1 VVPKDKIAELVE
13 VFAKQN
19 CLGQIFVHD
28 ALKFIVP
35 LTRHIKSLRSLGD
48 GPIVIGINGSQGSGK
63 STIAALLVDLLSSC
77 FHYQA
82 LAISIDDF
90 YISSQA
96 RGELAATVH
105 PLLQTRGVPGTHDLK
120 LALDTIQ
127 RLTQSA
133 CQVTLPAFD
142 KATDEPRSR
151 CDLHQFGAPCD
162 ILILEGW
169 CVGIAPQCSSALA
182 IPVNSLEAL
191 EDPQA
196 IWRMWVNKALTRY
209 QQLFG
214 LLDCLVMLKA
224 PDFKCVASWR
234 LEQEERLDSSL
245 TDDADRSA
253 IMDKSQIE
261 RFVQHYQRLT
271 EHALA
276 TLENNADVVF
286 NLNASRKIV
295 SSTLKAKTGGL

>member
-1 VVPKDKIAELVE
+1 
-13 VFAKQN
+13 
-19 CLGQIFVHD
+19 
-28 ALKFIVP
+28 
-35 LTRHIKSLRSLGD
+35 
-48 GPIVIGINGSQGSGK
+48 
-63 STIAALLVDLLSSC
+63 
-77 FHYQA
+77 
-82 LAISIDDF
+82 
-90 YISSQA
+90 
-96 RGELAATVH
+96 
-105 PLLQTRGVPGTHDLK
+105 
-120 LALDTIQ
+120 
-127 RLTQSA
+127 
-133 CQVTLPAFD
+133 
-142 KATDEPRSR
+142 
-151 CDLHQFGAPCD
+151 
-162 ILILEGW
+162 
-169 CVGIAPQCSSALA
+169 
-182 IPVNSLEAL
+182 
-191 EDPQA
+191 
-196 IWRMWVNKALTRY
+196 MWVNKALTRY